1 MVRKLLTLVLL
12 GFGVAL
18 AQAQGFRGLSL
29 GTSYPEIGVQTGESV
44 NLTLTLKNYGLPPGV
59 VRVQVAEAPQ
69 GWQAS
74 LIGGGRLVRAVY
86 LAPDGEATL
95 TLRLQPPKEVK
106 PGTYRFL
113 VRAEGLGQVAN
124 LPIGLVV
131 GQGLPQ
137 RLSLEAE
144 LPILKGPP
152 TSSFRYRV
160 TLKNESDRDLL
171 VSLEYEAPKG
181 WQVTFTP
188 AFSSQQ
194 VTSLPI
200 KAGES
205 KDLDVEVSLPK
216 DTKADTYGL
225 TLRAVAGEAKAEL
238 ALTLEVTGRPEV
250 RFTTKEGRLSGQV
263 VAGRENAVK
272 LVVKNE
278 GSAPAKNLSFSA
290 MEPSGW
296 EVKFEPEKLDAL
308 EPGQEQEVTARIK
321 PSPKAVTGDYMV
333 TLSLSGSDGL
343 SESLDYR
350 ATVVRSSLWGLVG
363 VGIMAVALLVLGFA
377 VNRFGRR

>member
-12 GFGVAL
+12 GFSLAL

-29 GTSYPEIGVQTGESV
+29 GTSYPEIGVQPGESV

-59 VRVQVAEAPQ
+59 VRVQVAEAPP

-95 TLRLQPPKEVK
+95 TLRLQPPKEVR

-113 VRAEGLGQVAN
+113 VRAEGLGQTAS

-171 VSLEYEAPKG
+171 VSLEYQAPQG

-225 TLRAVAGEAKAEL
+225 TLRAAAGEAKAEL

-272 LVVKNE
+272 LVLKNE

-296 EVKFEPEKLDAL
+296 EVKFEPDKLDAL
-308 EPGQEQEVTARIK
+308 DPGQEQEVTARIK

-333 TLSLSGSDGL
+333 TLSLSGSEGL

>member
-29 GTSYPEIGVQTGESV
+29 GTSYPEIGVQPGESV

-225 TLRAVAGEAKAEL
+225 TLRAAAGEAKAEL

-296 EVKFEPEKLDAL
+296 EVKFEPDKLDAL
-308 EPGQEQEVTARIK
+308 DPSQEQEVTARIK

>member
-1 MVRKLLTLVLL
+1 MARKLLTLLGLVL
-12 GFGVAL
+12 GVAL
-18 AQAQGFRGLSL
+18 AQSFRGLSL
-29 GTSYPEIGVQTGESV
+29 GTPYPEMGVQPGESV
-44 NLTLTLKNYGLPPGV
+44 NLTLTLKNHGLPPGV
-59 VRVQVAEAPQ
+59 VRLSLAEAAP

-95 TLRLQPPKEVK
+95 TLRLQPPKEVR

-113 VRAEGLGQVAN
+113 VRAEGLGQTAS
-124 LPIGLVV
+124 LPIALVV

-152 TSSFRYRV
+152 TSAFRYRV

-181 WQVTFTP
+181 FQVTFTP
-188 AFSSQQ
+188 AFGSQQ

-216 DTKADTYGL
+216 DTKADTYAV
-225 TLRAVAGEAKAEL
+225 TLRALAGEAKAEL
-238 ALTLEVTGRPEV
+238 GLTLEVTGRPEA
-250 RFTTKEGRLSGQV
+250 RLSTKEGRLSGQV
-263 VAGRENAVK
+263 VAGRENPVK
-272 LVVKNE
+272 LLVKNE

-296 EVKFEPEKLDAL
+296 EVKFEPDKIEALD
-308 EPGQEQEVTARIK
+308 PGQEKEVTARIK

-333 TLSLSGSDGL
+333 TLSLSGDDGV
-343 SESLDYR
+343 SASLDYR
-350 ATVVRSSLWGLVG
+350 ATVVRSTLWGLVG
-363 VGIMAVALLVLGFA
+363 IGLMAVALLVLGFA

>member
-29 GTSYPEIGVQTGESV
+29 GTSYPEIGVQPGESV

-113 VRAEGLGQVAN
+113 VRAEGLGRTAS

-225 TLRAVAGEAKAEL
+225 TLRAAAGEAKAEL

-296 EVKFEPEKLDAL
+296 EVKFEPDKLDAL
-308 EPGQEQEVTARIK
+308 DPSQEQEVTARIK

>member
-29 GTSYPEIGVQTGESV
+29 GTSYPEIGVQPGESV

-296 EVKFEPEKLDAL
+296 EVKFEPDKLDAL

>member
-1 MVRKLLTLVLL
+1 MARKLLTLLGLVL
-12 GFGVAL
+12 GVAL
-18 AQAQGFRGLSL
+18 AQSFRGLSL
-29 GTSYPEIGVQTGESV
+29 GTPYPEMGVQPGESV
-44 NLTLTLKNYGLPPGV
+44 NLTLTLKNHGLPPGV
-59 VRVQVAEAPQ
+59 VRLSLAEAAP

-95 TLRLQPPKEVK
+95 TLRLQPPKEVR

-113 VRAEGLGQVAN
+113 VRAEGLGQTAS
-124 LPIGLVV
+124 LPIALVV

-152 TSSFRYRV
+152 TSAFRYRV

-181 WQVTFTP
+181 FQVTFTP

-216 DTKADTYGL
+216 DTKADTYAV
-225 TLRAVAGEAKAEL
+225 TLRALAGEAKAEL
-238 ALTLEVTGRPEV
+238 GLTLEVTGRPEA
-250 RFTTKEGRLSGQV
+250 RLSTKEGRLSGQV
-263 VAGRENAVK
+263 VAGRENPVK
-272 LVVKNE
+272 LLVKNE

-296 EVKFEPEKLDAL
+296 EVKFEPDKIEALD
-308 EPGQEQEVTARIK
+308 PGQEKEVTARIK

-333 TLSLSGSDGL
+333 TLSLSGDDGV
-343 SESLDYR
+343 SASLDYR
-350 ATVVRSSLWGLVG
+350 ATVVRSTLWGLVG
-363 VGIMAVALLVLGFA
+363 IGLMAVALLVLGFA

>member
-1 MVRKLLTLVLL
+1 MVRKLVTLVLL
-12 GFGVAL
+12 ALGVAS
-18 AQAQGFRGLSL
+18 AQSFRGLSL
-29 GTSYPEIGVQTGESV
+29 GTPYPEMGVQPGESV
-44 NLTLTLKNYGLPPGV
+44 SLTLTVKNHGLPPGV
-59 VRVQVAEAPQ
+59 VRLAVAEAPP

-86 LAPDGEATL
+86 LAPDGEASL

-113 VRAEGLGQVAN
+113 VRAEGLGQTAT
-124 LPIGLVV
+124 LPIALVV

-144 LPILKGPP
+144 LPVLKGPP

-181 WQVTFTP
+181 FQVTFTP
-188 AFSSQQ
+188 AFGSQQ

-216 DTKADTYGL
+216 DTKADAYGI

-238 ALTLEVTGRPEV
+238 GLTLQVTGRPEV
-250 RFTTKEGRLSGQV
+250 SFTTKEGRLSGQV
-263 VAGRENAVK
+263 TAGRENPLK
-272 LVVKNE
+272 LVVKNQ

-290 MEPSGW
+290 AEPSGW
-296 EVKFEPEKLDAL
+296 EVKFEPDKLEVL
-308 EPGQEQEVTARIK
+308 EPGKEAEVTARIK

-333 TLSLSGSDGL
+333 TLSLSGDEGVSA
-343 SESLDYR
+343 SLDYR
-350 ATVVRSSLWGLVG
+350 ATVVRSTLWGLVG
-363 VGIMAVALLVLGFA
+363 IGLMAVALLVLGFA

>member
-1 MVRKLLTLVLL
+1 MVRKLLTVVLL
-12 GFGVAL
+12 ALGVAS
-18 AQAQGFRGLSL
+18 AQSFRGLSL
-29 GTSYPEIGVQTGESV
+29 GTPYPEMGVQPGESV
-44 NLTLTLKNYGLPPGV
+44 SLTLTVKNHGLPPGV
-59 VRVQVAEAPQ
+59 VRLAVAEAPQ

-113 VRAEGLGQVAN
+113 VRAEGLGRTAT
-124 LPIGLVV
+124 LPIALVV

-144 LPILKGPP
+144 LPVLKGPP

-181 WQVTFTP
+181 FQVTFTP
-188 AFSSQQ
+188 AFGSQQ

-216 DTKADTYGL
+216 GTKADAYGI

-238 ALTLEVTGRPEV
+238 GLTLQVTGRPEV
-250 RFTTKEGRLSGQV
+250 SFTTKEGRLSGQV
-263 VAGRENAVK
+263 TAGRENAVK
-272 LVVKNE
+272 LVVKNQ

-290 MEPSGW
+290 SEPSGW
-296 EVKFEPEKLDAL
+296 EVKFEPEKLEVL
-308 EPGQEQEVTARIK
+308 EPEKEAEVTARIK

-333 TLSLSGSDGL
+333 TLSLSGDEGVSA
-343 SESLDYR
+343 SLDYR
-350 ATVVRSSLWGLVG
+350 AAVVRSTLWGLVG
-363 VGIMAVALLVLGFA
+363 IGLMAMALLVLGFA

>member
-29 GTSYPEIGVQTGESV
+29 GTSYPEIGVQPGESV

-160 TLKNESDRDLL
+160 TLRNESDRDLL

-225 TLRAVAGEAKAEL
+225 TLRAAAGEAKAEL

-250 RFTTKEGRLSGQV
+250 RFTTKEERLSGQV

>member
-1 MVRKLLTLVLL
+1 MVRKLLPLVVLLL
-12 GFGVAL
+12 GFTL
-18 AQAQGFRGLSL
+18 AQGFRGLSL
-29 GTSYPEIGVQTGESV
+29 GTPYPEMGVQPGESV

-59 VRVQVAEAPQ
+59 VRLALAEVPQ

-86 LAPDGEATL
+86 LPTDGETTL
-95 TLRLQPPKEVK
+95 TLRLQPPREVR

-113 VRAEGLGQVAN
+113 VRAEGLGQAAS
-124 LPIGLVV
+124 LPIALVV

-144 LPILKGPP
+144 LPVLKGPP

-181 WQVTFTP
+181 FQVTFTP

-194 VTSLPI
+194 VTSLPL

-205 KDLDVEVSLPK
+205 KDLDVEVSLPR

-272 LVVKNE
+272 LLVKNE

-296 EVKFEPEKLDAL
+296 EVKFEPEKLEAL
-308 EPGQEQEVTARIK
+308 DPGQEQEVTARIK

-333 TLSLSGSDGL
+333 TLSLSGDEGV

>member
-1 MVRKLLTLVLL
+1 MARKLLPLAVILL
-12 GFGVAL
+12 GLAL
-18 AQAQGFRGLSL
+18 AQGFRGLSL
-29 GTSYPEIGVQTGESV
+29 GTPYPEMGVQPGESV
-44 NLTLTLKNYGLPPGV
+44 NLTLTLKNHGLPPGV
-59 VRVQVAEAPQ
+59 VRLSLAEVPP

-106 PGTYRFL
+106 TGTYRFL
-113 VRAEGLGQVAN
+113 VRAEGLGQTAS
-124 LPIGLVV
+124 LPIALVV

-144 LPILKGPP
+144 LPVLKGPP

-181 WQVTFTP
+181 FQVTFTP
-188 AFSSQQ
+188 AFASQQ

-263 VAGRENAVK
+263 VAGRENPVK
-272 LVVKNE
+272 LLVKNE

-296 EVKFEPEKLDAL
+296 EVKFEPDKLEAL
-308 EPGQEQEVTARIK
+308 NPGQEQEVTARIK
-321 PSPKAVTGDYMV
+321 PTPKAVTGDYMV
-333 TLSLSGSDGL
+333 TLSLSGDEGVSA
-343 SESLDYR
+343 SLDYR

>member
-18 AQAQGFRGLSL
+18 AQGFRGLSL
-29 GTSYPEIGVQTGESV
+29 GTSYPEIGVQPGESG

-59 VRVQVAEAPQ
+59 VRVRVAEAPQ

-113 VRAEGLGQVAN
+113 VRAEGLGRTAS

-225 TLRAVAGEAKAEL
+225 TLRAAAGEAKAEL

-250 RFTTKEGRLSGQV
+250 RFTTKEERLSGQV

-290 MEPSGW
+290 FEPSGW
-296 EVKFEPEKLDAL
+296 EVKFEPDKLDTL
-308 EPGQEQEVTARIK
+308 DPGQEQEVTARIK

-333 TLSLSGSDGL
+333 TLSLSGADGL

-350 ATVVRSSLWGLVG
+350 ATGVRSSLWGLVG

>member
-1 MVRKLLTLVLL
+1 MVRKLLTVVLL
-12 GFGVAL
+12 ALGVAS
-18 AQAQGFRGLSL
+18 AQSFRGLSL
-29 GTSYPEIGVQTGESV
+29 GTPYPEMGVQPGESV
-44 NLTLTLKNYGLPPGV
+44 SLTLTVKNHGLPPGV
-59 VRVQVAEAPQ
+59 VRLAVAEAPQ

-74 LIGGGRLVRAVY
+74 LIGGGRLVRAGY

-113 VRAEGLGQVAN
+113 VRAEGLGRTAT
-124 LPIGLVV
+124 LPIALVV

-144 LPILKGPP
+144 LPVLKGPP

-181 WQVTFTP
+181 FQVTFTP
-188 AFSSQQ
+188 AFGSQQ

-216 DTKADTYGL
+216 GTKADAYGI

-238 ALTLEVTGRPEV
+238 GLTLQVTGRPEV
-250 RFTTKEGRLSGQV
+250 SFTTKEGRLSGQV
-263 VAGRENAVK
+263 TAGRENAVK
-272 LVVKNE
+272 LVVKNQ

-290 MEPSGW
+290 SEPSGW
-296 EVKFEPEKLDAL
+296 EVKFEPEKLEVL
-308 EPGQEQEVTARIK
+308 EPEKEAEVTARIK

-333 TLSLSGSDGL
+333 TLSLSGDEGVSA
-343 SESLDYR
+343 SLDYR
-350 ATVVRSSLWGLVG
+350 AAVVRSTLWGLVG
-363 VGIMAVALLVLGFA
+363 IGLMAMALLVLGFA

>member
-1 MVRKLLTLVLL
+1 MVRKLLPLLLAVLS
-12 GFGVAL
+12 L
-18 AQAQGFRGLSL
+18 ASAQGFRGLSL
-29 GTSYPEIGVQTGESV
+29 GTPYPELGVQPGESV
-44 NLTLTLKNYGLPPGV
+44 NLTLGVKNHGLPPGV
-59 VRVQVAEAPQ
+59 VRLSVAEVPS

-74 LIGGGRLVRAVY
+74 LIGNGRLVRAVY
-86 LAPDGEATL
+86 LAPDGEASL

-113 VRAEGLGQVAN
+113 VRAEGLGQTAT
-124 LPIGLVV
+124 LPIALVV

-181 WQVTFTP
+181 FQVTFTP

-225 TLRAVAGEAKAEL
+225 TLRALAGEAKAEL

-272 LVVKNE
+272 LLLKNE

-296 EVKFEPEKLDAL
+296 EVKFEPEKLEVL
-308 EPGQEQEVTARIK
+308 EPGQEQEVTARIN
-321 PSPKAVTGDYMV
+321 PRQF
-333 TLSLSGSDGL
+333 L
-343 SESLDYR
+343 
-350 ATVVRSSLWGLVG
+350 
-363 VGIMAVALLVLGFA
+363 
-377 VNRFGRR
+377 

>member
-1 MVRKLLTLVLL
+1 M
-12 GFGVAL
+12 
-18 AQAQGFRGLSL
+18 
-29 GTSYPEIGVQTGESV
+29 GVQPGESV

-59 VRVQVAEAPQ
+59 IRLSVAEVPQ

-74 LIGGGRLVRAVY
+74 LIGGGRLVRAVH
-86 LAPDGEATL
+86 LATDGEATL

-113 VRAEGLGQVAN
+113 VRAEGLGQTTS
-124 LPIGLVV
+124 LPIALVV

-144 LPILKGPP
+144 LPVLKGPP
-152 TSSFRYRV
+152 TSAFRYRV

-181 WQVTFTP
+181 FQVTFTP
-188 AFSSQQ
+188 AFASQQ
-194 VTSLPI
+194 VTSLPL

-205 KDLDVEVSLPK
+205 KDLDVEVSLPR

-272 LVVKNE
+272 LLVKNE

-296 EVKFEPEKLDAL
+296 EVKFEPEKLEAL
-308 EPGQEQEVTARIK
+308 DPGQEQEVTARIK

-333 TLSLSGSDGL
+333 TLSLSGDEGV

>member
-18 AQAQGFRGLSL
+18 AQGFRGLSL
-29 GTSYPEIGVQTGESV
+29 GTSYPEIGVQPGESV

-59 VRVQVAEAPQ
+59 VRVRVAEAPQ

-113 VRAEGLGQVAN
+113 VRAEGLGRTAS

-225 TLRAVAGEAKAEL
+225 TLRAAAGEAKAEL

-250 RFTTKEGRLSGQV
+250 RFTTKEERLSGQV

-290 MEPSGW
+290 FEPSGW
-296 EVKFEPEKLDAL
+296 EVKFEPDKLDTL
-308 EPGQEQEVTARIK
+308 DPGQEQEVTARIK

-333 TLSLSGSDGL
+333 TLSLSGADGL